1 AAGMQHLTGVQVPGL
16 LVHGRGDG
24 EHDLTGLLTLKLM
37 GADQPA
43 REQIDPRIGV
53 LLLDR
58 AHRVVRQAEDRHLG
72 VADQGRGAP
81 LGGELLERTDVD
93 HGLRW
98 CLHAHARVSSPST
111 ESPMGLVTPMLI
123 MASSRARTG
132 SGAVWVSISPA
143 GRI

>member
-1 AAGMQHLTGVQVPGL
+1 
-16 LVHGRGDG
+16 
-24 EHDLTGLLTLKLM
+24 M

-98 CLHAHARVSSPST
+98 CLHAHVRVSSPST
-111 ESPMGLVTPMLI
+111 VYHMGMVAPKLI
-123 MASSRARTG
+123 LSSYRARTG
-132 SGAVWVSISPA
+132 TRT
-143 GRI
+143 GRVYRLYE